1 MTAKTKYPDGGF
13 IAAADMSVAA
23 LPKLSLSRRAVTVG
37 ATTLATAGMLGALGS
52 RPASALDFTIQP
64 GQAFKPMPIAVPNF
78 AGDPAYA
85 SQVSQIVANDLKL
98 CGYVAPIDPA
108 SYIDKTV
115 GASDAPKFNNW
126 VTIGAQALVACT
138 VQLAGG
144 QISAAVRLWDVT
156 TGQQLLGQQ
165 FATSPDN
172 IRRLGHIIADAVYS
186 KLTGFKGFFDTR
198 VAFVAETGPKT
209 ARIKKLALMDW
220 DGANVRYLTQGTDL
234 VLTPRFSPSTQQV
247 AYMAYGQ
254 GDPHVFILNTANGSR
269 QLVGEFA
276 AMTFSPRFSPDGS
289 RLIFSVEHEGN
300 SNIFVMDLA
309 SRQTHQLTNDASI
322 NTSPSYSPDG
332 SQIVFESDRGGAQ
345 QIYMMGADGSSPRRV
360 SFGAGRYATPV
371 FSPDPDNPYIAFTKQ
386 DGDGFKIGVMKPDGS
401 AERIIADG
409 YHNEGPSWAPNG
421 RYVMYFQDG
430 GGASGGASIW
440 FADVTGTVN
449 TQVRLGTFASD
460 PAWSPL
466 LR

>member
-1 MTAKTKYPDGGF
+1 M
-13 IAAADMSVAA
+13 VANKN
-23 LPKLSLSRRAVTVG
+23 LPLTRRAFS
-37 ATTLATAGMLGALGS
+37 LGASTLGVVGVAGLLAP
-52 RPASALDFTIQP
+52 RPASALTFTLNP
-64 GQAFKPMPIAVPNF
+64 GQPFTPMPIAVPNF
-78 AGDPAYA
+78 AGDPNFA

-98 CGYVAPIDPA
+98 SGYLNPLDPS
-108 SYIDKTV
+108 SYLDKTV
-115 GASDAPKFNNW
+115 GASDAPRFNNW
-126 VTIGAQALVACT
+126 MTIGAQALVACT
-138 VQLAGG
+138 VQMQGG
-144 QISAAVRLWDVT
+144 QIVAAVRLWDVT

-172 IRRLGHIIADAVYS
+172 VRRLGHIIADAVYS
-186 KLTGFKGFFDTR
+186 QLTGFKGFFDTR

-220 DGANVRYLTQGTDL
+220 DGANVRYLTQGSEL

-276 AMTFSPRFSPDGS
+276 SMTFSPRFSPDGS
-289 RLIFSVEHEGN
+289 KLIFSVEREGN
-300 SNIFVMDLA
+300 SNIYVMELG
-309 SRQTHQLTNDASI
+309 SRQIRQLTDDSSI

-345 QIYMMGADGSSPRRV
+345 QVYIMGADGSSPRRI
-360 SFGAGRYATPV
+360 SFGSGRYATPM
-371 FSPDPDNPYIAFTKQ
+371 FSPDPENPYVAFTKQ
-386 DGDGFKIGVMKPDGS
+386 DGGNFKIGVMKPDGS

-440 FADVTGTVN
+440 YADVTGTVN
-449 TQVRLGTFASD
+449 NQVRIPGFASD

>member
-1 MTAKTKYPDGGF
+1 MTAKILNPDVLDPRPEPT
-13 IAAADMSVAA
+13 ITS
-23 LPKLSLSRRAVTVG
+23 LPPLSLSRRAFAVG
-37 ATTLATAGMLGALGS
+37 ATTLGMAGALGVLGG
-52 RPASALDFTIQP
+52 RPAAALDFTIQP

-78 AGDPAYA
+78 AGDPALA

-98 CGYVAPIDPA
+98 SGYLLPLDPA
-108 SYIDKTV
+108 SYLDRTV
-115 GASDAPKFNNW
+115 GASDAPNFNNW
-126 VTIGAQALVACT
+126 ATIGAQALVACT
-138 VQLAGG
+138 VQMQGG
-144 QISAAVRLWDVT
+144 QIAAAVRLWDVT

-172 IRRLGHIIADAVYS
+172 IRRLGHIISDAVYS
-186 KLTGFKGFFDTR
+186 KLTGFKGFCDTR
-198 VAFVAETGPKT
+198 VAFVAESGPKT

-220 DGANVRYLTQGTDL
+220 DGASVRYLTQGSDL

-276 AMTFSPRFSPDGS
+276 SMTFSPRFSPDGS

-300 SNIFVMDLA
+300 SNIYVMDLG
-309 SRQTHQLTNDASI
+309 SRQTRQLTNDQSI
-322 NTSPSYSPDG
+322 NTGPSYSPDG

-345 QIYMMGADGSSPRRV
+345 QIYVMGADGSNPRRI

-371 FSPDPDNPYIAFTKQ
+371 FSPDPENPYIAFTKQ
-386 DGDGFKIGVMKPDGS
+386 DGGNFKIGVMKPDGS

-421 RYVMYFQDG
+421 RYVMYFTDG
-430 GGASGGASIW
+430 GGASSGSAIW

-449 TQVRLGTFASD
+449 TQIRTSGFASD

>member
-1 MTAKTKYPDGGF
+1 MITKKIEPAKMALTKSGF
-13 IAAADMSVAA
+13 RFSRRTIAAGAA
-23 LPKLSLSRRAVTVG
+23 
-37 ATTLATAGMLGALGS
+37 TLAGAGLIGALGTE
-52 RPASALDFTIQP
+52 PAKALTFTLTP
-64 GQAFKPMPIAVPNF
+64 GQPVTPLPIAVPNF

-85 SQVSQIVANDLKL
+85 SQISQIVASDLKL
-98 CGYVAPIDPA
+98 SGYILPLDPA
-108 SYIDKTV
+108 SYLDKTV

-138 VQLAGG
+138 VQMQGG

-165 FATSPDN
+165 FATTPDN
-172 IRRLGHIIADAVYS
+172 LRRLGHIIADACYS

-198 VAFVAETGPKT
+198 VAFVAESGPKT

-220 DGANVRYLTQGTDL
+220 DGANVRYLTQGGDL

-276 AMTFSPRFSPDGS
+276 SMTFSPRFSPDGS
-289 RLIFSVEHEGN
+289 KLIFSVEHEGN
-300 SNIFVMDLA
+300 SNIFVMDLG
-309 SRQTHQLTNDASI
+309 SRQIRQLTNDASI
-322 NTSPSYSPDG
+322 NTGPSYSPDG
-332 SQIVFESDRGGAQ
+332 SQIAFESDRGGAQ
-345 QIYMMGADGSSPRRV
+345 QVYVMGADGSDPRRI
-360 SFGAGRYATPV
+360 SFGSGRYATPV

-386 DGDGFKIGVMKPDGS
+386 DSDGKFKIGVMKPDGS

-421 RYVMYFQDG
+421 RYVMYFTDG
-430 GGASGGASIW
+430 GGASGGPEIW

-449 TQVRLGTFASD
+449 TQIRTAGFASD

>member
-1 MTAKTKYPDGGF
+1 MTAKTSFP
-13 IAAADMSVAA
+13 V
-23 LPKLSLSRRAVTVG
+23 SRRAFTAG
-37 ATTLATAGMLGALGS
+37 ATTLATAGLIGFGTQK
-52 RPASALDFTIQP
+52 ASALTFSLQP
-64 GQAFKPMPIAVPNF
+64 GQPFTPLPIAVPNF
-78 AGDPAYA
+78 AGDPQFG

-98 CGYVAPIDPA
+98 SGYINPIDPA
-108 SYIDKTV
+108 SYLDRTV
-115 GASDAPKFNNW
+115 GASDAPRFNNW

-138 VQLAGG
+138 VQMQGG
-144 QISAAVRLWDVT
+144 QITAAVRLWDVT

-172 IRRLGHIIADAVYS
+172 VRRLGHIIADAVYS

-198 VAFVAETGPKT
+198 VAFVAESGPKT

-220 DGANVRYLTQGTDL
+220 DGQNVRYLTQGTDL

-247 AYMAYGQ
+247 AYMAYGE
-254 GDPHVFILNTANGSR
+254 GNPHVFILNTANGSR

-276 AMTFSPRFSPDGS
+276 SMTFSPRFSPDGS
-289 RLIFSVEHEGN
+289 KLIFSVEHEGN
-300 SNIFVMDLA
+300 SNIFVMDLG
-309 SRQTHQLTNDASI
+309 SRQPRQLTNDASI
-322 NTSPSYSPDG
+322 NTSPSYSADG
-332 SQIVFESDRGGAQ
+332 SQIAFESDRGGAQ
-345 QIYMMGADGSSPRRV
+345 QIYVMGAEGGEARRI
-360 SFGAGRYATPV
+360 SFGSGRYATPV
-371 FSPDPDNPYIAFTKQ
+371 FSPDPENPYIAFTKQ
-386 DGDGFKIGVMKPDGS
+386 EGGNFKIGVMKPDGS

-409 YHNEGPSWAPNG
+409 YHNEGPTWAPNG

-449 TQVRLGTFASD
+449 TQVRLAGFASD

>member
-1 MTAKTKYPDGGF
+1 MTTKTFKPIRRPESPSAF
-13 IAAADMSVAA
+13 
-23 LPKLSLSRRAVTVG
+23 PLSRRTFAAG
-37 ATTLATAGMLGALGS
+37 AATLAGAGLSGALGTEQ
-52 RPASALDFTIQP
+52 AHALTFTLTP
-64 GQAFKPMPIAVPNF
+64 GQPFTPLPIAVPNF
-78 AGDPAYA
+78 SGDPSLG
-85 SQVSQIVANDLKL
+85 SQVSQIVANDLRL
-98 CGYVAPIDPA
+98 SGYINPIDPA
-108 SYIDKTV
+108 SYLDKTV

-138 VQLAGG
+138 VQLTGN
-144 QISAAVRLWDVT
+144 QVSAAVRLWDVT

-165 FATSPDN
+165 FATTPDN

-198 VAFVAETGPKT
+198 VAFVAESGPKT

-276 AMTFSPRFSPDGS
+276 SMTFSPRFSPDGS
-289 RLIFSVEHEGN
+289 KLVFSVEHEGD
-300 SNIFVMDLA
+300 SNIFVMDLG
-309 SRQTHQLTNDASI
+309 SRQIRQLTNDASI

-345 QIYMMGADGSSPRRV
+345 QIYVMGADGSSPRRI
-360 SFGAGRYATPV
+360 SFGNGRYATPV
-371 FSPDPDNPYIAFTKQ
+371 YSPDPENPFVAFTKQ
-386 DGDGFKIGVMKPDGS
+386 DSGNFKIGVMKPDGS

-409 YHNEGPSWAPNG
+409 YHNEGPTWAPNG

-440 FADVTGTVN
+440 YADVTGTVN
-449 TQVRLGTFASD
+449 NQVRISGFASD